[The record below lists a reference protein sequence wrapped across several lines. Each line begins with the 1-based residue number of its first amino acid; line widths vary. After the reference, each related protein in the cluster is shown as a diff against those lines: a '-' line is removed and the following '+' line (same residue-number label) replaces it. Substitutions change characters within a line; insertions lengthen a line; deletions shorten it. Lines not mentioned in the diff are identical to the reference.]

1 MILSNGIV
9 RTMDPSLPT
18 TAALAIAGDRIVGG
32 VGVHETALPTPE
44 RVDLRGRCVL
54 PAFSDSHVHFPT
66 WSLARQDVQLE
77 GVVSL
82 AEAARTRCRASSAGR
97 VDPGPWLARRSLA
110 GASDARGARRGH
122 RRDTGRPLVEGLPL
136 AVAQQR
142 GARPRRRRP
151 RRAGRCRGARHG
163 GRADRDPARGV
174 GVAVPR
180 ESRDDLRGRVRRRDP

>member
-18 TAALAIAGDRIVGG
+18 TAALAIAGNRIVGG

-77 GVVSL
+77 GVGSL
-82 AEAARTRCRASSAGR
+82 EEA
-97 VDPGPWLARRSLA
+97 LAL
-110 GASDARGARRGH
+110 
-122 RRDTGRPLVEGLPL
+122 RPCEEF
-136 AVAQQR
+136 
-142 GARPRRRRP
+142 
-151 RRAGRCRGARHG
+151 C
-163 GRADRDPARGV
+163 
-174 GVAVPR
+174 
-180 ESRDDLRGRVRRRDP
+180 